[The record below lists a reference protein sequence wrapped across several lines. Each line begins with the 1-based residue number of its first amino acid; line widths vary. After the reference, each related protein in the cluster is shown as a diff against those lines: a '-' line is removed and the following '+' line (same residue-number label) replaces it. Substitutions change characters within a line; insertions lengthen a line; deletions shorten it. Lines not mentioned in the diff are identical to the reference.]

1 MAKRAEKKR
10 EKTGGAQPPLPGTRA
25 PSAPPAPTPTRI
37 LPMQLQVGDRIS
49 DETGEWEVANRPHTT
64 AGGKIARP
72 RVRRV
77 GQPALVEERPG
88 GAHER
93 GGGKRGEGRR
103 PALRVKRAH
112 SPR

>member
-10 EKTGGAQPPLPGTRA
+10 EKNGGAQAPLPGTRA
-25 PSAPPAPTPTRI
+25 SSAPTTTQI

-64 AGGKIARP
+64 AGGKIAHA

-77 GQPALVEERPG
+77 DQPAVVEERTW

-93 GGGKRGEGRR
+93 VEVKRG
-103 PALRVKRAH
+103 
-112 SPR
+112 

>member
-1 MAKRAEKKR
+1 MAKPAEKKR
-10 EKTGGAQPPLPGTRA
+10 GKNGGAQPPLPGTRA
-25 PSAPPAPTPTRI
+25 SSTSTTTRI

-64 AGGKIARP
+64 AGGKIAHA

-77 GQPALVEERPG
+77 DQPAVVEERTW

-93 GGGKRGEGRR
+93 VE
-103 PALRVKRAH
+103 VKRA
-112 SPR
+112 

>member
-10 EKTGGAQPPLPGTRA
+10 EKNGGAQPPLPGTRA
-25 PSAPPAPTPTRI
+25 PSVPTPTRI
-37 LPMQLQVGDRIS
+37 LPMQLQVGDRLS

-64 AGGKIARP
+64 AGGKIAHA

-77 GQPALVEERPG
+77 DQPAVVEERTW

-93 GGGKRGEGRR
+93 VEVKRG
-103 PALRVKRAH
+103 
-112 SPR
+112 

>member
-1 MAKRAEKKR
+1 MAKPAEKKR
-10 EKTGGAQPPLPGTRA
+10 EKNGGAQPPSPGTRA
-25 PSAPPAPTPTRI
+25 SSTSTTTRI

-64 AGGKIARP
+64 AGGKIAHA

-77 GQPALVEERPG
+77 DQTAVVEERTW

-93 GGGKRGEGRR
+93 VEVKRG
-103 PALRVKRAH
+103 
-112 SPR
+112 

>member
-10 EKTGGAQPPLPGTRA
+10 EKNGGVQPPLPDTRE
-25 PSAPPAPTPTRI
+25 PSPHATTRL
-37 LPMQLQVGDRIS
+37 LPMQLQIGDRIS

-64 AGGKIARP
+64 AGGKIAHV

-77 GQPALVEERPG
+77 DQPAVVEDRTW

-93 GGGKRGEGRR
+93 VDVKRG
-103 PALRVKRAH
+103 
-112 SPR
+112 